1 MSGQPWRIAVVAGK
15 GGVGK
20 TTSVINLGA
29 GLAGIGRR
37 CLVVDCDPQSNLT
50 SGLGYDPYV
59 KRATVLDVIVGRCPA
74 TRAVVSTKTPGL
86 DLLPAHPDLTAVES
100 QLPNQIGGVLRLRDA
115 LEAMPEGSYD
125 AILFDT
131 PPNFQFHTIS
141 ALAAARHVLVPLQM
155 SAFAL
160 RGLKEVVRVI
170 AAARRGLNADLALLG
185 VAPTF
190 VSHTRFSR
198 DLLGALAENPT
209 IRVFESDIAMTV
221 RLQESALEGVPVF
234 VSAPASGAARDYAAL
249 TAELVVAMQ
258 DDAGDAPC
266 ADLQGVWRRVASTGQ
281 ATEAEAAPAAAAI
294 AVAEREEAAP
304 AVPVAAAVD
313 VELAGE
319 PEEEDSSDIDW
330 RLLLESVREAGAQAP
345 ARRRFRLPLF
355 RRRLQTA

>member
-29 GLAGIGRR
+29 GLAAIGRR

-59 KRATVLDVIVGRCPA
+59 KRPTVIDVIAGRCSA
-74 TRAVVSTKTPGL
+74 AKAIVTTSTPGL

-141 ALAAARHVLVPLQM
+141 ALAAARYVLVPLQM

-160 RGLKEVVRVI
+160 RGLKEVIRVI

-190 VSHTRFSR
+190 ISHTRFSR
-198 DLLGALAENPT
+198 DLLGALAECPT
-209 IRVFESDIAMTV
+209 IRVFESGIAMTV
-221 RLQESALEGVPVF
+221 RLQESALEGVPVLA
-234 VSAPASGAARDYAAL
+234 SAPSSGAARDYGAL
-249 TAELVVAMQ
+249 TAEIVVALQ
-258 DDAGDAPC
+258 DGDPADAP
-266 ADLQGVWRRVASTGQ
+266 AVEEQGVWHPR
-281 ATEAEAAPAAAAI
+281 ATAAREATAAPAGV
-294 AVAEREEAAP
+294 AVLEREQAP
-304 AVPVAAAVD
+304 AAVAAAAPFD
-313 VELAGE
+313 LELAGE
-319 PEEEDSSDIDW
+319 EAEEDMDSDVDW
-330 RLLLESVREAGAQAP
+330 RLLLESVRETDARPPAP
-345 ARRRFRLPLF
+345 RGLRLRLF
-355 RRRLQTA
+355 RRRPVAA